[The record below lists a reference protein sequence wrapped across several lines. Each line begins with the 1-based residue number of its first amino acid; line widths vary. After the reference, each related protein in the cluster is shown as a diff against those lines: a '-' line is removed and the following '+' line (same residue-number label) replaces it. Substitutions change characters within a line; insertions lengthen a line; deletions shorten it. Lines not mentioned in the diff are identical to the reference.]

1 MIEPMIRKVL
11 WDGDHYSLALFSDL
25 HLGANDSEEDKLRK
39 DLEQSCNENRR
50 ILINGDVVEAI
61 LSTDMKRFTPS
72 KILSGRDDALNEIT
86 EYAVNFLKPYADYID
101 LIGTGNHEQSTIRY
115 NSFDIIGAICVLLNR
130 ERSKSLEPIHRA
142 GYQGYA
148 QYRINDGN
156 NKLTSVFTIYHH
168 HGIGGSSPVS
178 KGMIDFNRIIYSH
191 DADLWWIGHK
201 HVGTHDPYIIRDGL
215 SRMGLYERKIGQAVF
230 TPGYK
235 KAVNVDKDGYNIYYS
250 DQFYSMQAC
259 GYAAVNLFRDGHT
272 QRLKE
277 RYEVISR

>member
-1 MIEPMIRKVL
+1 MIEPMVRRVL
-11 WDGDHYSLALFSDL
+11 WNKDAFGLALFSDL
-25 HLGANDSEEDKLRK
+25 HLGANDIEEDKLRK

-61 LSTDMKRFTPS
+61 LSTDKKRFTPS
-72 KILSGRDDALNEIT
+72 KSLSSRDDELNEIT
-86 EYAVNFLKPYADYID
+86 ECAVTFLKPYADYID

-168 HGIGGSSPVS
+168 HGNGGSSPVS

-215 SRMGLYERKIGQAVF
+215 SRMGLYEQKIGQAVF

-235 KAVNVDKDGYNIYYS
+235 KAVNVDKKGYNIYYS

>member
-1 MIEPMIRKVL
+1 MIEPMIKRVF
-11 WDGDHYSLALFSDL
+11 WDGDHYGLALFSDL
-25 HLGANDSEEDKLRK
+25 HLGANDTDEDKLKK

-50 ILINGDVVEAI
+50 ILINGDLVETI
-61 LSTDMKRFTPS
+61 LPTDKKRFTPS
-72 KILSGRDDALNEIT
+72 KSMSLRDDALNEIT

-101 LIGTGNHEQSTIRY
+101 MIGTGNHEQSVIKY

-130 ERSKSLEPIHRA
+130 ERSRSLDPIHRA

-156 NKLTSVFTIYHH
+156 NRTTSSFTIYHH
-168 HGIGGSSPVS
+168 HGIGGSSPVT

-201 HVGTHDPYIIRDGL
+201 HVGTHDPYIIRDCL
-215 SRMGLYERKIGQAVF
+215 SPMGKYTQKVGQAVF

-235 KAVNVDKDGYNIYYS
+235 KAANIDKKDYSIYYS

-259 GYAAVNLFRDGHT
+259 GYAAVNLFRDSHT
-272 QRLKE
+272 QRLKN